1 MKVATAARR
10 PGLTPK
16 CKEYNSAPLT
26 PSNQFAANEVAPW
39 LCRADNHPMSRE
51 VWQRRIRR
59 AEELARKYPF
69 AAEILRF
76 YAEIARFQKDLYD
89 RLEDSTRQQDR
100 TKAQVAGPPEL
111 GLLLARFRPFLS
123 VVEKSG
129 PAPLAQVARQ
139 LDAGSNDSHTQL
151 LNAFWDGMAT
161 PDAPAGP
168 EQFFARAF
176 LQPYAEF
183 VRFRSDRRWDGY
195 TLSLC
200 PFCGRAPGVGVL
212 RPLGDGGQR
221 SLVCSFCQ
229 AEWEFRRIVCAG
241 CGEEDH
247 RKLPVYTAAELAH
260 VRVECCDTCKRYLK
274 TVDLTKSGLAEPL
287 VDEMAAVPLDLW
299 AQERGYTKLQL
310 NLMQL

>member
-1 MKVATAARR
+1 
-10 PGLTPK
+10 
-16 CKEYNSAPLT
+16 
-26 PSNQFAANEVAPW
+26 
-39 LCRADNHPMSRE
+39 MSRDP
-51 VWQRRIRR
+51 WQRRTQR
-59 AEELARKYPF
+59 AEELARQYPF

-76 YAEIARFQKDLYD
+76 YGEVVGFQKDLYR
-89 RLEDSTRQQDR
+89 RLEGSAGQKHSP
-100 TKAQVAGPPEL
+100 KAQVAGPPEL

-123 VVEKSG
+123 AVQAHG
-129 PAPLAQVARQ
+129 PAQLAQAARE
-139 LDAGSNDSHTQL
+139 LEAASADSQTQL
-151 LNAFWDGMAT
+151 LNAFWDGMGT
-161 PDAPAGP
+161 GDPPAGP

-183 VRFRSDRRWDGY
+183 VRMRSDMRWDGY

-200 PFCGRAPGVGVL
+200 PFCGRAPGVGIL

-247 RKLPVYTAAELAH
+247 RKLPVYTAAELTH
-260 VRVECCDTCKRYLK
+260 VRVECCDTCRRYLK
-274 TVDLTKSGLAEPL
+274 TVDLTKNGLADPV
-287 VDEMAAVPLDLW
+287 VDEIAAVPLDLW
-299 AQERGYTKLQL
+299 AQERGYTKLQS